1 MYCSLRREIAKPVL
15 HPVEINPNVAD
26 AHNNLASLYMR
37 LGENDKALTY
47 IKNAIKIN
55 PKFSLA
61 YNNLGMLNNIVG
73 KFDDELTRI
82 KSEILEMGELV
93 GNQIKEAMDALL
105 SFNTEGVDA
114 LVKTDRTIN
123 GMNKKI
129 NRHAEQLIAMRQ
141 PMALDLREALLA
153 TSIASE
159 LERLG
164 DYAKST
170 AKKVRKL
177 SENSSGEAALALLG
191 NMGEIV
197 MDMLRNVLKAY
208 EKNDIE
214 AAAEI
219 RIKDVEVDEINKKIL
234 ATIIKSIHENPE
246 DTETLIHLVLLS
258 RNFERAGDHIVN
270 ISRQIHQIVTGE
282 DLKASN

>member
-1 MYCSLRREIAKPVL
+1 M
-15 HPVEINPNVAD
+15 
-26 AHNNLASLYMR
+26 
-37 LGENDKALTY
+37 
-47 IKNAIKIN
+47 IKEH
-55 PKFSLA
+55 
-61 YNNLGMLNNIVG
+61 IVG

-170 AKKVRKL
+170 A
-177 SENSSGEAALALLG
+177 
-191 NMGEIV
+191 
-197 MDMLRNVLKAY
+197 
-208 EKNDIE
+208 
-214 AAAEI
+214 
-219 RIKDVEVDEINKKIL
+219 
-234 ATIIKSIHENPE
+234 
-246 DTETLIHLVLLS
+246 
-258 RNFERAGDHIVN
+258 
-270 ISRQIHQIVTGE
+270 
-282 DLKASN
+282 

>member
-1 MYCSLRREIAKPVL
+1 M
-15 HPVEINPNVAD
+15 
-26 AHNNLASLYMR
+26 
-37 LGENDKALTY
+37 
-47 IKNAIKIN
+47 IKEH
-55 PKFSLA
+55 
-61 YNNLGMLNNIVG
+61 IVG
-73 KFDDELTRI
+73 KFDDELARI

-93 GNQIKEAMDALL
+93 ENQIKEAMDALL

-170 AKKVRKL
+170 AKKVKKL
-177 SENSSGEAALALLG
+177 SDNSSGEKALNLLG
-191 NMGEIV
+191 DMSKIV
-197 MDMLRNVLKAY
+197 IEMLGDVLKAF
-208 EKNDIE
+208 EKIDIE
-214 AAAEI
+214 KASEI
-219 RIKDVEVDEINKKIL
+219 RVRDIEVDSLNKKIL
-234 ATIIKSIHENPE
+234 ATVIQSIHEYPD
-246 DTETLIHLVLLS
+246 DTETLIHLVLLA
-258 RNFERAGDHIVN
+258 RNYERAGDHIVN
-270 ISRQIHQIVTGE
+270 ISRQIHQIATGE
-282 DLKASN
+282 DLKASS

>member
-1 MYCSLRREIAKPVL
+1 M
-15 HPVEINPNVAD
+15 
-26 AHNNLASLYMR
+26 
-37 LGENDKALTY
+37 
-47 IKNAIKIN
+47 IKEH
-55 PKFSLA
+55 
-61 YNNLGMLNNIVG
+61 IVG

-170 AKKVRKL
+170 AKKVKKL
-177 SENSSGEAALALLG
+177 SDNSSGEKALNLLG
-191 NMGEIV
+191 DMSKIV
-197 MDMLRNVLKAY
+197 IEMLGDVLKAF
-208 EKNDIE
+208 EKIDIE
-214 AAAEI
+214 KASEI
-219 RIKDVEVDEINKKIL
+219 RVRDIEVDSLNKKIL
-234 ATIIKSIHENPE
+234 ATVIQSIHEYPD
-246 DTETLIHLVLLS
+246 DTETLIHLVLLA
-258 RNFERAGDHIVN
+258 RNYERAGDHIVN
-270 ISRQIHQIVTGE
+270 ISRQIHQIATGE
-282 DLKASN
+282 DLKASS

>member
-1 MYCSLRREIAKPVL
+1 M
-15 HPVEINPNVAD
+15 
-26 AHNNLASLYMR
+26 
-37 LGENDKALTY
+37 
-47 IKNAIKIN
+47 IKEH
-55 PKFSLA
+55 F
-61 YNNLGMLNNIVG
+61 VG
-73 KFDDELTRI
+73 KFDDELARI

-105 SFNTEGVDA
+105 SFNTEGVDV

-170 AKKVRKL
+170 AKKVKKL
-177 SENSSGEAALALLG
+177 SDNSSGEKALNLLG
-191 NMGEIV
+191 DMSKIV
-197 MDMLRNVLKAY
+197 IEMLGDVLKAF
-208 EKNDIE
+208 EKIDIE
-214 AAAEI
+214 KASEI
-219 RIKDVEVDEINKKIL
+219 RVRDIEVDSINKKIL
-234 ATIIKSIHENPE
+234 RP
-246 DTETLIHLVLLS
+246 
-258 RNFERAGDHIVN
+258 
-270 ISRQIHQIVTGE
+270 
-282 DLKASN
+282 